1 VPADTTG
8 TLTIGGAA
16 VNVTLTTPG
25 QNGSLTFTGTS
36 GQQATV
42 HVTSNTMSTV
52 RVTLLRPDGTS
63 MTSAFTSAA
72 SFNLATQSLTTTGT
86 YTIKIDPD
94 SSNTGSMSVSVTN
107 P

>member
-1 VPADTTG
+1 
-8 TLTIGGAA
+8 
-16 VNVTLTTPG
+16 
-25 QNGSLTFTGTS
+25 TFTGTS

-42 HVTSNTMSTV
+42 RVTSNTMGTV
-52 RVTLLRPDGTS
+52 RVTLFKPDGTQ
-63 MTSAFTSAA
+63 MTTTFTSAA

-94 SSNTGSMSVSVTN
+94 SSNTGSMSRSVTN